1 MTRTREELADELERR
16 VGFLRELRDGTGHEG
31 KATLATQMAHAADVG
46 WAVEQN
52 LRTILDA
59 LREPPEPTA
68 EQVERAAALRRKIEC
83 PHGCRSGWLTNE
95 AGRYYACQSCQGT
108 GINRDLWPDRA
119 ARSRP

>member
-52 LRTILDA
+52 LRTILAA

-68 EQVERAAALRRKIEC
+68 EEVERAAGMIRRRICDDHCRVTDGPAC
-83 PHGCRSGWLTNE
+83 PCWATAAEIL
-95 AGRYYACQSCQGT
+95 
-108 GINRDLWPDRA
+108 RA